1 MHRRYINVAGWLFYK
16 HFGQPF
22 RPQYMNA
29 MDRECASDQGPVGF
43 NKAQRPGD
51 RNIPD
56 VVPHDVDLFE
66 HPIDQFRAITS
77 ADEELLDAGAKD
89 ATLDLQFRPSLVP
102 FGVDDPDST
111 GSDGY
116 VVDVGLRSGDASVV
130 KDGQAIS
137 GQGIQPSAEAFLA
150 NRASIP
156 GLGALALVRED
167 DCDAAEWTP
176 LLAEPFLVF
185 RFATLIL
192 ASG

>member
-1 MHRRYINVAGWLFYK
+1 MHGRYINVAGWLFYK

-22 RPQYMNA
+22 RPEYMNA
-29 MDRECASDQGPVGF
+29 MDRKCASDQGPVGF

-56 VVPHDVDLFE
+56 KVSHDVDLFE
-66 HPIDQFRAITS
+66 HPIDQFRAIPS

-89 ATLDLQFRPSLVP
+89 ATLDLQVRPSLVP
-102 FGVDDPDST
+102 FGIDDPDST
-111 GSDGY
+111 ASDGD
-116 VVDVGLRSGDASVV
+116 VVDVGFRAGNASVV
-130 KDGQAIS
+130 KD

-156 GLGALALVRED
+156 GLGALAFVRD
-167 DCDAAEWTP
+167 GDCDAAEWTP
-176 LLAEPFLVF
+176 LLAELFLVF